1 MTPQEQAQKL
11 LLRYF
16 HPWDGSAEE
25 DRKKRINMRAV
36 ARRATAD
43 QALVFASIHD
53 EAMKIVDRRA
63 VRTRETMH
71 GSYLGVGLSF
81 YDRPVVKKN
90 GPHREVMTCLFPTKG
105 SSNHLL
111 FYFRG
116 VGEDPSGRAR
126 PWKEGAEEKIVAPFG
141 LPALRADQPANHET
155 TQWAIN
161 FLEVGFTHIQSYS
174 G

>member
-16 HPWDGSAEE
+16 HPWVGSDEE

-36 ARRATAD
+36 AKRATAD

-53 EAMKIVDRRA
+53 EAMKIVDYKA
-63 VRTRETMH
+63 IRTRQTLFT
-71 GSYLGVGLSF
+71 SFRGVGLSY
-81 YDRPVVKKN
+81 YDRPVEKKR
-90 GPHREVMTCLFPTKG
+90 GPHKEVMTCLFPING
-105 SSNHLL
+105 SSNRLL
-111 FYFRG
+111 FCFRG
-116 VGEDPSGRAR
+116 VSEDPSGRAR
-126 PWKEGAEEKIVAPFG
+126 PWKEGTQQKIVAPFG

-161 FLEVGFTHIQSYS
+161 LLESGFAHIQSHS